1 MGLEGASSRSS
12 DHVQPFEKVASSQV
26 SSSGSVRSVGSKF
39 GQSSGGSWPSSWESL
54 MDQNWSGVYFEVW
67 GLAKVPAKLMQDSH
81 DE

>member
-1 MGLEGASSRSS
+1 
-12 DHVQPFEKVASSQV
+12 
-26 SSSGSVRSVGSKF
+26 
-39 GQSSGGSWPSSWESL
+39 